1 MKKKISLP
9 EQTYRKKLL
18 HLVKFYKI
26 KEIKENLLKRKLTN
40 KQIELLLK
48 KNSIA
53 LPKSSSEDF
62 RLLPWNVVYKSLGV
76 ATFLIFLFSSLPLI
90 VNNTNPLMVN
100 NTNNDISKKIL
111 DSRKKVQVN
120 NKSNIVLN
128 KNKKQTDRDKEDEVL
143 FENDSKDIIDNTIRL
158 SASTLEE
165 IFESSGYS
173 LENVRKKKKVKPIY
187 ISILPSEIGQIENT
201 EKRKGTFIKIIL
213 PLILNEN
220 KQIKSDRKK
229 LFRILGKKYNNNIEK
244 KWLKIKFSEYKI
256 KNSDLSELKVRMDI
270 IPVSLAIAQAAKET
284 GWGTSRFAQEGN
296 ALFGQWTYSDDGLQ
310 PLENTLSKHKV
321 KRFNLL
327 QASVTAYKKNL
338 NTHKVYNKFRLARA
352 ELRER
357 NEKINSLTLVK
368 YLNKYAETG
377 DNYTKILEKII
388 KQNKLMDFDNVKLL
402 PTRLIINQNI

>member
-1 MKKKISLP
+1 MK

-173 LENVRKKKKVKPIY
+173 LDNVRKTKKVKPIY

-352 ELRER
+352 ELRGR

>member
-9 EQTYRKKLL
+9 DQTYRKKLL
-18 HLVKFYKI
+18 NLIKFYKI

-48 KNSIA
+48 KNNIA
-53 LPKSSSEDF
+53 LPKSLSEDF
-62 RLLPWNVVYKSLGV
+62 RLLPWKVVYKSLGV
-76 ATFLIFLFSSLPLI
+76 AAFLIFIFGSLPLI
-90 VNNTNPLMVN
+90 VNNAN
-100 NTNNDISKKIL
+100 NNSSKKFIKSEQKIDQANNKFKVIL
-111 DSRKKVQVN
+111 D
-120 NKSNIVLN
+120 
-128 KNKKQTDRDKEDEVL
+128 KNKKQLDQSEEDVA
-143 FENDSKDIIDNTIRL
+143 FFDNDSKDITDNTVRL

-165 IFESSGYS
+165 IFESSGYN
-173 LENVRKKKKVKPIY
+173 LDNVRKTKKVKPIY

-213 PLILNEN
+213 PLVLNEN

-229 LFRILGKKYNNNIEK
+229 LFRILGKKYNNNLEK
-244 KWLKIKFSEYKI
+244 KWLKKKFKKYNI
-256 KNSDLSELKVRMDI
+256 KNSDLSELKIRMDI

-296 ALFGQWTYSDDGLQ
+296 ALFGQWTYSEDGLQ
-310 PLENTLSKHKV
+310 PLDNTLSKHKV

-352 ELRER
+352 ELREK
-357 NEKINSLTLVK
+357 NEKINSLVLVK

-388 KQNKLMDFDNVKLL
+388 KQNKLMDFDNAKLL